1 MPPPCC
7 VPRSARIHE
16 IRYGLAL
23 TFLAARLGVWL
34 VRIGRHETAS
44 IVEGWLDAHLPTPY
58 PAIRSTLEE
67 LHQLLGTHGGPE
79 ARSRGAAMTPTELAE
94 HLDDELTKIIDENT
108 ADSS

>member
-7 VPRSARIHE
+7 APRSARIHE
-16 IRYGLAL
+16 LRYGLAL

-44 IVEGWLDAHLPTPY
+44 IVEGWLDTHLTIPY
-58 PAIRSTLEE
+58 PAIESTLEE
-67 LHQLLGTHGGPE
+67 LHQLLDARDGPE

-94 HLDDELTKIIDENT
+94 HLDDELTTIIDENT
-108 ADSS
+108 NESS